1 MIPVVIGGVGM
12 GVETGYWY
20 LSQRKLQQV
29 VDVAA
34 HAAAVRKKSG
44 DNAAAYTEAAR
55 YIAAQSGYSG
65 AAANVT
71 VVSPPASGPNAGR
84 SDAIEVIITDPLPRF
99 FTSIFS
105 DSALTMRARA
115 VALVQTRPACVLALS
130 GTASG
135 AITAAGSANVNMPNC
150 DVASNSTAA
159 DSFKMQG
166 ASTSVTAACVYS
178 AGGTSTNSNLSMTLC
193 SQAETHMAPLS
204 DPYANVAEPA
214 VTGACKNKD
223 VGGGTVLT
231 PTDNHASGVKSMR
244 FCNGLS
250 FSGNVTLNPGLYI
263 IEKGTPASFIG
274 SNGAVLTGSG
284 VTLFF
289 TGGAD
294 IKLNNNVQ
302 LNLSAP
308 TAGPYSGILMFG
320 DRDEAITQKVNG
332 NAASTFQGALYF
344 PNSHVDYLGNSAATN
359 GCTQLIAKTIQLSG
373 NTGLKS
379 SCASAGTRE
388 IGIGQL
394 AKVVE

>member
-1 MIPVVIGGVGM
+1 MLPIVIGGVGM

-20 LSQRKLQQV
+20 LSQRKLQQIA
-29 VDVAA
+29 DVSA
-34 HAAAVRKKSG
+34 HAAAVRKKAG

-55 YIAAQSGYSG
+55 YIAAQSGYTG
-65 AAANVT
+65 AAANVK
-71 VVSPPASGPNAGR
+71 VASPPASGPNAANTE
-84 SDAIEVIITDPLPRF
+84 AIEVIIIDPLPRF

-105 DSALTMRARA
+105 NAPLTMRGRA
-115 VALVQTRPACVLALS
+115 VALVQSRPACVLALS

-135 AITAAGSANVNMPNC
+135 AITAAGSASVNMPNC
-150 DVASNSTAA
+150 DIASNSTAA

-193 SQAETHMAPLS
+193 SQPQTQMAPLS

-214 VTGACKNKD
+214 VTGACKSAN
-223 VGGGTVLT
+223 VSAGTVLT
-231 PTDNHASGVKSMR
+231 PTDSHPSGAKSMR

-263 IEKGTPASFIG
+263 IEKGSFTG

-294 IKLNNNVQ
+294 IKLNGNAQ

-308 TAGPYSGILMFG
+308 TANPYSGILMFG
-320 DRDEAITQKVNG
+320 DRDEAISQKING
-332 NAASTFQGALYF
+332 NSASTFQGALYF

-373 NTGLKS
+373 NTGMKS
-379 SCASAGTRE
+379 SCQSAGTRE